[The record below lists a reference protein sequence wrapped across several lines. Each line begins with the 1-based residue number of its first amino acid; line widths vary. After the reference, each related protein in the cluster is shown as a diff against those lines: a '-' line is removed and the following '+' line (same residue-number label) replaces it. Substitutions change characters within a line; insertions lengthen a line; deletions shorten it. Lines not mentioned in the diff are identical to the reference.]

1 MMYLKENGYTEATG
15 TAKLIISFLKTIE
28 MNSMN
33 KFEKRCSRFVD
44 IAQNDK
50 KKRGGKNSL
59 IREKSFDSKSFM
71 ILTYFIVV
79 VQRNGTCGEE
89 SGEDD
94 QYHLRK
100 VTHVRISTS
109 LD

>member
-1 MMYLKENGYTEATG
+1 MIYLKQNGYTEATG

-50 KKRGGKNSL
+50 KK
-59 IREKSFDSKSFM
+59 
-71 ILTYFIVV
+71 
-79 VQRNGTCGEE
+79 GEE
-89 SGEDD
+89 KTPLSEK
-94 QYHLRK
+94 K
-100 VTHVRISTS
+100 VLIQKA
-109 LD
+109 L

>member
-1 MMYLKENGYTEATG
+1 MIRRKGEE
-15 TAKLIISFLKTIE
+15 KTLPY
-28 MNSMN
+28 
-33 KFEKRCSRFVD
+33 
-44 IAQNDK
+44 Q
-50 KKRGGKNSL
+50 
-59 IREKSFDSKSFM
+59 EKSFESKSFM

-100 VTHVRISTS
+100 VTHARISTS